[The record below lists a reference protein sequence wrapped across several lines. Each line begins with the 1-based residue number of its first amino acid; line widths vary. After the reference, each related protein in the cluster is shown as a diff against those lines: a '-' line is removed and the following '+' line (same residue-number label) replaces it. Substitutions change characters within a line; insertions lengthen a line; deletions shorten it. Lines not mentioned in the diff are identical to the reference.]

1 MADATRVLI
10 VQAESSERA
19 FQKSLFA
26 EAGMSVIE
34 ASSGA
39 EVLDFLATDR
49 PDLVVLGRALPDM
62 DGLDLL
68 PSLKSNELE
77 FVPVLVASNR
87 GETAE
92 RVRGLQLGA
101 DDYIS
106 RPCDPAELLARVR
119 ALLRTKQT
127 HDRIRKLQATLEQMV
142 VNDPLT
148 GLHNRRYLMD
158 RLLQEM
164 QRSDRHGEP
173 LAFAMLDLD
182 SFRPINDQYGHVLG
196 DKVLRAVG
204 NAIAKSIRVSDI
216 AARYGGDEFGV
227 ILPQTPP
234 EGAMRVCER
243 LLRTISELILQD
255 ENGKSCRV
263 TASLGLAYY
272 PADDVET
279 PEDLVHS
286 ADGALYGAKRSCSRS
301 RPRRTDRQKSG
312 ARARSGGH
320 CPGHDRYPVLHRRR
334 DRQCHPRNP
343 LRRLLRGGLGRAAQ
357 AGAPAAAL
365 GGDARADRRR
375 GLRRVALARPAGV
388 RGAAPAAGG
397 AGPRRVLRSAD
408 Q

>member
-77 FVPVLVASNR
+77 FLPVLVASNR

-204 NAIAKSIRVSDI
+204 SAIAKSIRVSDI

-286 ADGALYGAKRSCSRS
+286 ADGALYGAKRSGKNRFTTV
-301 RPRRTDRQKSG
+301 RPVQ
-312 ARARSGGH
+312 
-320 CPGHDRYPVLHRRR
+320 PV
-334 DRQCHPRNP
+334 
-343 LRRLLRGGLGRAAQ
+343 ATA
-357 AGAPAAAL
+357 
-365 GGDARADRRR
+365 
-375 GLRRVALARPAGV
+375 
-388 RGAAPAAGG
+388 
-397 AGPRRVLRSAD
+397 
-408 Q
+408 

>member
-1 MADATRVLI
+1 MAEPSRVLV
-10 VQAESSERA
+10 VQSEDAERLFQRA
-19 FQKSLFA
+19 LFA
-26 EAGMSVIE
+26 EAGMTVVE
-34 ASSGA
+34 AASGA
-39 EVLDFLATDR
+39 EALDYLATDR
-49 PDLVVLGRALPDM
+49 PDLVVLGRTLPDM

-68 PSLKSNELE
+68 PRLKSGELD
-77 FVPVLVASNR
+77 FVPVLVASNKSA
-87 GETAE
+87 TAE

-127 HDRIRKLQATLEQMV
+127 HDRIRKLQAALEQMV

-182 SFRPINDQYGHVLG
+182 SFRPINDQYGHVIG

-286 ADGALYGAKRSCSRS
+286 ADGALYGAKRSGKNRYSAVRS
-301 RPRRTDRQKSG
+301 MQ
-312 ARARSGGH
+312 
-320 CPGHDRYPVLHRRR
+320 PV
-334 DRQCHPRNP
+334 
-343 LRRLLRGGLGRAAQ
+343 AIA
-357 AGAPAAAL
+357 
-365 GGDARADRRR
+365 
-375 GLRRVALARPAGV
+375 
-388 RGAAPAAGG
+388 
-397 AGPRRVLRSAD
+397 
-408 Q
+408 

>member
-19 FQKSLFA
+19 FQKSLFV

-34 ASSGA
+34 AASGA
-39 EVLDFLATDR
+39 EALDFLATDR

-68 PSLKSNELE
+68 PTLKSNDLE

-87 GETAE
+87 SETAE

-101 DDYIS
+101 DDYVS

-127 HDRIRKLQATLEQMV
+127 HDRIRKLQSTLEQMV

-173 LAFAMLDLD
+173 LALAMLDLD
-182 SFRPINDQYGHVLG
+182 SFKPINDQYGHVLG

-243 LLRTISELILQD
+243 LLRAISELILQD
-255 ENGKSCRV
+255 ETGKSCRV

-286 ADGALYGAKRSCSRS
+286 ADGALYGAKRSGKNRYSTV
-301 RPRRTDRQKSG
+301 RPVQ
-312 ARARSGGH
+312 
-320 CPGHDRYPVLHRRR
+320 PV
-334 DRQCHPRNP
+334 
-343 LRRLLRGGLGRAAQ
+343 ATA
-357 AGAPAAAL
+357 
-365 GGDARADRRR
+365 
-375 GLRRVALARPAGV
+375 
-388 RGAAPAAGG
+388 
-397 AGPRRVLRSAD
+397 
-408 Q
+408 

>member
-19 FQKSLFA
+19 FQKSLFG
-26 EAGMSVIE
+26 EAGRSVIE
-34 ASSGA
+34 AGTGA

-68 PSLKSNELE
+68 PSLKSPDLE

-87 GETAE
+87 SETAE

-127 HDRIRKLQATLEQMV
+127 HDRIRKLQAALEQMV

-148 GLHNRRYLMD
+148 GLHNRRFLMD

-173 LAFAMLDLD
+173 LAFAMIDLD
-182 SFRPINDQYGHVLG
+182 GFKPINDLYGHVLG

-204 NAIAKSIRVSDI
+204 NAISRSVRVSDI
-216 AARYGGDEFGV
+216 AARYGGDEFAV

-243 LLRTISELILQD
+243 LLRAISEAGFQD
-255 ENGKSCRV
+255 DAGTVCRG
-263 TASLGLAYY
+263 TASLGLAYS
-272 PADDVET
+272 PA
-279 PEDLVHS
+279 
-286 ADGALYGAKRSCSRS
+286 
-301 RPRRTDRQKSG
+301 
-312 ARARSGGH
+312 
-320 CPGHDRYPVLHRRR
+320 
-334 DRQCHPRNP
+334 
-343 LRRLLRGGLGRAAQ
+343 
-357 AGAPAAAL
+357 
-365 GGDARADRRR
+365 
-375 GLRRVALARPAGV
+375 
-388 RGAAPAAGG
+388 
-397 AGPRRVLRSAD
+397 
-408 Q
+408 

>member
-92 RVRGLQLGA
+92 RVRGLQLG
-101 DDYIS
+101 IS

-204 NAIAKSIRVSDI
+204 SAIAKSIRVSDI

-286 ADGALYGAKRSCSRS
+286 ADGALYGAKRSGKNRFTAV
-301 RPRRTDRQKSG
+301 RPVQ
-312 ARARSGGH
+312 
-320 CPGHDRYPVLHRRR
+320 PV
-334 DRQCHPRNP
+334 
-343 LRRLLRGGLGRAAQ
+343 ATA
-357 AGAPAAAL
+357 
-365 GGDARADRRR
+365 
-375 GLRRVALARPAGV
+375 
-388 RGAAPAAGG
+388 
-397 AGPRRVLRSAD
+397 
-408 Q
+408 